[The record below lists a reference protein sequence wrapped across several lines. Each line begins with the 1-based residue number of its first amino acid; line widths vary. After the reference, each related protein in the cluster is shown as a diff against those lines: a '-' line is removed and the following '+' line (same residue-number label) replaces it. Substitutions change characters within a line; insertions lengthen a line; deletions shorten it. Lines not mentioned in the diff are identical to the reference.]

1 MTQST
6 SIIFTCDN
14 LYSPNKV
21 AMYMKEQINN
31 QKEVQAEK
39 IQ

>member
-1 MTQST
+1 M
-6 SIIFTCDN
+6 IIIKLAKFYIH